1 MLLWRRLLLRCAASL
16 AICLPVAASAGDELS
31 WGIEPFMPAR
41 HLANAFKVSREFLGE
56 RSESRIVAPT
66 AAHYDQ
72 FVDALMRGEYD
83 MALVGPHS
91 GTLAMQ
97 RAGYQQLLQ
106 CDGALKA
113 LLVVEKNSGYRN
125 PQDLKGLI
133 VALPDHLTVTSMLGA
148 EFFRPPYTGQPV
160 EVSYK
165 YNDFQNLGPL
175 MALRGEAAAAV
186 IADSAW
192 NMISP
197 QIRSDLRVMA
207 ESKPVPQMMLLI
219 HSRVPAESRARLRN
233 AALEFLRSPQSRANA
248 FVQGCAYNE
257 KFLSADGIRQ
267 VAPYAEELKRRL
279 GH

>member
-1 MLLWRRLLLRCAASL
+1 MFFCRRLFLGCAMLMAT
-16 AICLPVAASAGDELS
+16 CLPAVASAGDELS

-56 RSESRIVAPT
+56 RSESRIIATT
-66 AAHYDQ
+66 AANYDQ
-72 FVDALMRGEYD
+72 FVDALMRSEYD
-83 MALVGPHS
+83 LVLVGPHS

-97 RAGYQQLLQ
+97 RAGYQQLVQ
-106 CDGALKA
+106 CDGALRA
-113 LLVVEKNSGYRN
+113 LLVVEKNSSFRS
-125 PQDLKGLI
+125 PQDLKGQI

-148 EFFRPPYTGQPV
+148 EFFRPPFTGLPID
-160 EVSYK
+160 VSYK
-165 YNDFQNLGPL
+165 YNDFQNMGPL

-192 NMISP
+192 TMISP
-197 QIRSDLRVMA
+197 QIRGDLRVIA
-207 ESKPVPQMMLLI
+207 ESKPVPQMMVLI
-219 HSRVPAESRARLRN
+219 HGRVSAEKRARLRN